1 MEALRAGRRFERIL
15 VSSESLLNPSLRQAI
30 SRART
35 AGMVVEVVERR
46 ELERHA
52 TTKKSQGIVAFS
64 DDARY
69 ATLEA
74 VVEAAGKAPLLACVL
89 DGIQD
94 PHNLGA
100 IARTLEVAGGHG
112 LLLKRDK
119 SVGITP
125 GALRAA
131 AGALEHLPVALVKSV
146 PETLAELKQRG
157 VHTVGLSE
165 HATER
170 TIYEVK
176 CARPLAIVVGNEHR
190 GLSERTREACDE
202 LASIPIYGRIGSL
215 NASVAAALMCYEAAR
230 QRATA

>member
-30 SRART
+30 NRART
-35 AGMVVEVVERR
+35 AGMLVEVVERR
-46 ELERHA
+46 ELDRHA
-52 TTKKSQGIVAFS
+52 ATKKSQGIVAFS
-64 DDARY
+64 DDTRY

-74 VVEAAGKAPLLACVL
+74 VVDAAGKAPLLACVL

-131 AGALEHLPVALVKSV
+131 AGALEHMPVALVKSV
-146 PETLAELKQRG
+146 SEAIAELKRRG

-165 HATER
+165 HAAER
-170 TIYEVK
+170 TIYEVD

-190 GLSERTREACDE
+190 GLAERTRDACDE

-215 NASVAAALMCYEAAR
+215 NASVAAALMFYEAAR
-230 QRATA
+230 QRAA